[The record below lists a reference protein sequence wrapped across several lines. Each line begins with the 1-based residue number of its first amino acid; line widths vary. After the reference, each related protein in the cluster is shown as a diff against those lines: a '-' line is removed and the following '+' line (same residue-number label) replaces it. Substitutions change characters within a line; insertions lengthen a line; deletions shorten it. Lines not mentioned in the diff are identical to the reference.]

1 MIQMG
6 VTYLLKAVI
15 FDMDGVIIDS
25 EPMHLK
31 FEKELF
37 ESLAVELEPE
47 EHNQFVGTTS
57 HYMWKVLKN
66 KFNLPQAVEELVK
79 NDREGYFKFLVS
91 GEHNMQMVE
100 GVKELIQELYE
111 NGVLLAVAS
120 SSPMD
125 VIEVVAD
132 LYDIRKYFKELIT
145 GDYVDKSKPN
155 PDIFLYAAKK
165 LGVEPKDCIVI
176 EDSGNG
182 VLAAK
187 NAQMKCVGY
196 KNLNS
201 GNQDISPADIII
213 SSYDE
218 ISYEKLKNLM

>member
-91 GEHNMQMVE
+91 GKHDMKIIK
-100 GVKELIQELYE
+100 GIKELIQDLHK

-120 SSPMD
+120 SSPID
-125 VIEVVAD
+125 VIEVVID
-132 LYDIRKYFKELIT
+132 MYDIRKYFKELAT

-155 PDIFLYAAKK
+155 PDIFLYAAEK
-165 LGVEPKDCIVI
+165 LGVDPKDCIVI
-176 EDSGNG
+176 EDSANG

-187 NAQMKCVGY
+187 KARMKCIGY
-196 KNLNS
+196 RNPNS
-201 GNQDISPADIII
+201 GNQDISPADMIIN
-213 SSYDE
+213 SYDE
-218 ISYEKLKNLM
+218 INYEKLKNLM